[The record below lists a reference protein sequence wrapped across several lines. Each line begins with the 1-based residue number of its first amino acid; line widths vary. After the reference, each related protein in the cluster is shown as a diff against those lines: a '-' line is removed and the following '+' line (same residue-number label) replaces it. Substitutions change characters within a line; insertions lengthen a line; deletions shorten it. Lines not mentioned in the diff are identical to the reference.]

1 MILYFSVAPV
11 SLVPLGVHRKNR
23 VRNVLSSLHFHFVDI
38 CYWRAERSVVKERT
52 PLHDEKSCSVQDFRN
67 LKRLHMRTSIGHSL
81 SKLIGACDAIVKTL
95 LKS

>member
-11 SLVPLGVHRKNR
+11 SPLVPLGVHTKNR

-67 LKRLHMRTSIGHSL
+67 LKKTSYENIHRALPEQINWSL
-81 SKLIGACDAIVKTL
+81 
-95 LKS
+95 